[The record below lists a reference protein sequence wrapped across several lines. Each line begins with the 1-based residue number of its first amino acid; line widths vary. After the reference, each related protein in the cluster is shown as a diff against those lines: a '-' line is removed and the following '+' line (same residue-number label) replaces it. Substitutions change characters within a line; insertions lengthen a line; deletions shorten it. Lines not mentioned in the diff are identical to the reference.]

1 MNRKILLL
9 LVALV
14 VLNIID
20 GDFTSPSMLDIVK
33 MVLYIICFALLIRNE
48 REGKE

>member
-1 MNRKILLL
+1 MLL

-20 GDFTSPSMLDIVK
+20 GDFISPSILDIAK